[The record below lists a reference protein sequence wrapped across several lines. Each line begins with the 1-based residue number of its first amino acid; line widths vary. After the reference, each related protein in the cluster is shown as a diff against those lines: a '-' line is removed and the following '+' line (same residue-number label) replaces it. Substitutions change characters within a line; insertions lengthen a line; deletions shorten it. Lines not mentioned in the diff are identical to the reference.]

1 MGQALKVC
9 PVILAG
15 GEGTRLWPLSRR
27 HCPKPLIRL
36 FKERSLLQE
45 TLSRC
50 AGLPPGAGAGP
61 PVIVCNEAHRFIV
74 AEQAAATGEDKSL
87 IILEPAGRNTAPA
100 LSVAALTQLRQGQDP
115 ILIMMPADHFV
126 EDEDAFNQAMETG
139 VALASDGFMVAFGAR
154 PAHASA
160 DYGYIRRGAELK
172 TTGSPAAFRLA
183 GFKEKP
189 AAAQARECIESGD
202 YLWNSGIFATRASA
216 WMAALEA
223 LQPAMR
229 QACELACRNGAEDG
243 VFFRLEERA
252 FMDCPSDSVDYAV
265 MEKLGETALLQ
276 AAVVALDAGWA
287 DVGAWDQLWKLGV
300 QDENRNVKVGD
311 VVAEDTANSLLWS
324 EQRLVAAVGCD
335 NLAII
340 ETADAVM
347 VLNRDKSQHVKGLIA
362 ALREQDREELDRTP
376 QVQRP
381 WGGYEVIEA
390 RPGWQVKKLTIN
402 PGRRLS
408 LQLHK
413 QRSEHWVVVKGVATV
428 TRGEEVFDLEVNES
442 AFIPLGVK
450 HRLENKA
457 ASPLEVIEVQIG
469 AYLGEDDCVR
479 FGDDFGRS

>member
-1 MGQALKVC
+1 
-9 PVILAG
+9 
-15 GEGTRLWPLSRR
+15 
-27 HCPKPLIRL
+27 
-36 FKERSLLQE
+36 
-45 TLSRC
+45 
-50 AGLPPGAGAGP
+50 
-61 PVIVCNEAHRFIV
+61 
-74 AEQAAATGEDKSL
+74 
-87 IILEPAGRNTAPA
+87 
-100 LSVAALTQLRQGQDP
+100 
-115 ILIMMPADHFV
+115 MMPADHFV
-126 EDEDAFNQAMETG
+126 DDEKAFNQAMETG
-139 VALASDGFMVAFGAR
+139 VSLASDGFMVAFGAR

-172 TTGSPAAFRLA
+172 TTGSPVAFRMT
-183 GFKEKP
+183 GFREKP
-189 AAAQARECIESGD
+189 AAAQAREYIESGD
-202 YLWNSGIFATRASA
+202 YLWNSGIFAARASV
-216 WMAALEA
+216 WMAALET

-300 QDENRNVKVGD
+300 EDENRNVKVGD

-362 ALREQDREELDRTP
+362 ALREQEREELDRTP

-428 TRGEEVFDLEVNES
+428 TRGEEVFDLAVNES